1 MRSREEWFK
10 LTDNFISDEVV
21 QLYKDNADVF
31 MPCDGL
37 TMSPFVKDYLVGSM
51 GVHAEY
57 RMPLRNHESHKLRAV
72 FQKAPSSEPHFTKA
86 DRRGRLNTCLSE
98 TRCGENWCS
107 VLVPIPQPIQNP
119 ERVLLG
125 IPSVVRLE
133 LLNESVSLGGESI
146 EGLVTLAREVPRLL
160 GNREINTTS
169 GFGAACLAKLP
180 HSVIHDR
187 TKIMDAI
194 SKIEPQTAGDLLDSL
209 HTILD
214 LCIASMRFYLGNNL
228 IWFTINE
235 PFDSLIEIRDVSS
248 CTPEAKP

>member
-146 EGLVTLAREVPRLL
+146 EGLVTLAREVLRLL
-160 GNREINTTS
+160 RNREINTTF
-169 GFGAACLAKLP
+169 GFGTTCLTKTP
-180 HSVIHDR
+180 HSVIHDG

-194 SKIEPQTAGDLLDSL
+194 SKIEPQTGRHFKVDPISW
-209 HTILD
+209 TMKGR
-214 LCIASMRFYLGNNL
+214 C
-228 IWFTINE
+228 
-235 PFDSLIEIRDVSS
+235 
-248 CTPEAKP
+248 